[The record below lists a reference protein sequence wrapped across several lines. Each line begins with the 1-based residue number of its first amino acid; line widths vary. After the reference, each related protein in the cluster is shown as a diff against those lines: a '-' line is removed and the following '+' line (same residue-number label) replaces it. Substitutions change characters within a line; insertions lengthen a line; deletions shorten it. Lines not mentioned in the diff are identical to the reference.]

1 MKQGL
6 ISRTCHITRLFVNPI
21 VAVSVFSLY
30 TLGVDLNEQTLTVY
44 VTLNAL
50 ENLEKEWTNQVMLMS
65 SEMRKM
71 NDVHWHKPRSDNL
84 VTTLIRVE

>member
-21 VAVSVFSLY
+21 VAVSVFPLY
-30 TLGVDLNEQTLTVY
+30 TLGVDLNELTLAVY

-50 ENLEKEWTNQVMLMS
+50 ENLEKE
-65 SEMRKM
+65 
-71 NDVHWHKPRSDNL
+71 
-84 VTTLIRVE
+84 